1 MSDASKQTSVSK
13 TTALHEGKLIELS
26 FSGARPRF
34 ILVGCINTVIGYFIA
49 LAVYSFLGDFFH
61 IIFIGIVINILSIT
75 FSFVTYKL
83 LVFKTRGNW
92 LNEYLRSY
100 LVYGIAAILGVAAL
114 WLLVDG
120 FSMPFWTAQVLT
132 VIVVA
137 GFSYFSHLRFTFN
150 KKRFD
155 DYSCK

>member
-1 MSDASKQTSVSK
+1 MSDVSKQTSVSK
-13 TTALHEGKLIELS
+13 TTALQEGKIIELS
-26 FSGARPRF
+26 FSGTRPHF
-34 ILVGCINTVIGYFIA
+34 ILVGCINTVIGYLIA
-49 LAVYSFLGDFFH
+49 LAVYFLLGDFFH
-61 IIFIGIVINILSIT
+61 IIFIGIVINILSIS
-75 FSFVTYKL
+75 FSFVMYKL

-137 GFSYFSHLRFTFN
+137 VFSYSSHLRFTF
-150 KKRFD
+150 KKTF
-155 DYSCK
+155 